1 MKSLQQCLAAMG
13 TAQRTGSRVPP
24 EGPGT
29 GSRSSW
35 GSELALTPART
46 LPLSVHFLFPHQAL
60 SIILFSSPGPR
71 ASDCSIANPPRPS
84 IPTGFLGEAIS
95 RAGASKED
103 PEWVSETSGFSS
115 PPPYCNCYYFHHHHH
130 HHHLIFIQT
139 VEEVG
144 GGEEEERKDG
154 TGGQTG
160 AGEEGVGEGGGDRGD
175 PVH

>member
-24 EGPGT
+24 QGPGT

-35 GSELALTPART
+35 GQSWP
-46 LPLSVHFLFPHQAL
+46 PLQHGLSPFLFISLFPHQAL
-60 SIILFSSPGPR
+60 SIILFSSPGLR
-71 ASDCSIANPPRPS
+71 ASDCSIADPPRPA
-84 IPTGFLGEAIS
+84 IPTGFLGEAVS

-103 PEWVSETSGFSS
+103 PEWVSETSSFSS
-115 PPPYCNCYYFHHHHH
+115 LPPYYNYYYYHHL

-144 GGEEEERKDG
+144 GGEEEERKEG
-154 TGGQTG
+154 KGGQTG
-160 AGEEGVGEGGGDRGD
+160 AGEEGMGAGGGVRGD